1 MIFAIKKIFVL
12 LLVVFSAQVFAD
24 TATFTETPYKEPQA
38 VYDFYFNE
46 PEDINSALYWVRSLM
61 NSLMDAPYNIDPEMM
76 DIVVVIHGME
86 IVTVASKNYQRYK
99 SAVDRMR
106 YFSELGV
113 RFKVC
118 GLAAGDYG
126 YAVEDFQDFIEV
138 IPSAINELV
147 HWQQQ
152 GYALKGFGTG
162 SGNVGVNARGT
173 AWRSAAPHAH
183 PGHETDE
190 FF

>member
-1 MIFAIKKIFVL
+1 MILTIKKIFLVL
-12 LLVVFSAQVFAD
+12 LIIFPAQVLAN
-24 TATFTETPYKEPQA
+24 TATFIETPYKEPQV

-46 PEDINSALYWVRSLM
+46 PEDINSALYWIRSLM

-99 SAVDRMR
+99 AAVDRMR

-113 RFKVC
+113 SFKVC

-126 YAVEDFQDFIEV
+126 YTTEDFQDCIEV
-138 IPSAINELV
+138 VPSAINELV

-152 GYALKGFGTG
+152 GYALITPTILSKIY
-162 SGNVGVNARGT
+162 SIEDIR
-173 AWRSAAPHAH
+173 
-183 PGHETDE
+183 
-190 FF
+190 